1 MKLKDKVAIVTGSGQ
16 GIGRGIALALAKEG
30 AKIVVTDITDRIY
43 DAVKEIMNLGIQAL
57 AMKTDV
63 SSAEQ
68 TGEMVKKT
76 VEKFGRI
83 DILVNNAGIYPFKPL
98 VEMTESDW
106 DKVLNVNL
114 KGVFNCTR
122 AVAPHMINQKSGK
135 IINIASIAGVVVG
148 FAALTHYSASKG
160 GIVGFTKSVALELAP
175 FGINVNT
182 IAPGSIETPS
192 ARMDMNDES
201 VKQFLQTIPL
211 KRIGQPEDVA
221 NAVLFLA
228 SDESSYITG
237 QCLVVDGGY
246 TIQ

>member
-1 MKLKDKVAIVTGSGQ
+1 MRIKDKVAIVTGSGQ

-43 DAVKEIMNLGIQAL
+43 DAVQEITNLGVQAL

-68 TGEMVKKT
+68 TGEMVKIT

-83 DILVNNAGIYPFKPL
+83 DILVNNAGIFPFKPL

-114 KGVFNCTR
+114 KGVYNCTR

-182 IAPGSIETPS
+182 IAPGSIETPG

-201 VKQFLQTIPL
+201 VKQFLQAIPL